1 MRIDSAA
8 QILIDTL
15 EGVEDFSL
23 NPDEVYPLE
32 VAISGS
38 LRVLNV
44 NGSDVIDIIQAA
56 WGIHAFDIL
65 AETANDPRVLVETE
79 LYKQVQQLFEDTR
92 SGKAD
97 LSAFFYAILG
107 RNL

>member
-1 MRIDSAA
+1 MRLDSAA

-23 NPDEVYPLE
+23 NPEEVYPLE
-32 VAISGS
+32 VAISES

-56 WGIHAFDIL
+56 WGIHTFDVL
-65 AETANDPRVLVETE
+65 AEVANDERVKVETE
-79 LYKQVQQLFEDTR
+79 LYALVNDLFYAVR
-92 SGKAD
+92 AGNAD

-107 RNL
+107 KNL

>member
-32 VAISGS
+32 VAISES

-65 AETANDPRVLVETE
+65 AETANDPRVSVETE
-79 LYKQVQQLFEDTR
+79 LYKEVEELFHQIRHGT
-92 SGKAD
+92 AD
-97 LSAFFYAILG
+97 LNYFFDKVLG